1 MNNDL
6 THLSKKVVAAESNK
20 QQHQTAKNTC
30 ILLLIHNLEAIVLVD
45 RFVIVGYNRLNSL
58 SFPCR
63 WILACCLSLVAA
75 KTFIEISVYAIFY
88 LLSAL
93 YIL

>member
-1 MNNDL
+1 MKNDL

-45 RFVIVGYNRLNSL
+45 RFVIVLQPFKLFKFSL
-58 SFPCR
+58 QVD
-63 WILACCLSLVAA
+63 LGLLLVACGC
-75 KTFIEISVYAIFY
+75 EN
-88 LLSAL
+88 L
-93 YIL
+93 Y

>member
-1 MNNDL
+1 MKNDL

-45 RFVIVGYNRLNSL
+45 RFVIVLQPFKLFKFSL
-58 SFPCR
+58 QVD
-63 WILACCLSLVAA
+63 LGLLLV
-75 KTFIEISVYAIFY
+75 ICGCEN
-88 LLSAL
+88 L
-93 YIL
+93 Y